1 MIFNAIVVGVLIFLY
16 IEQHKTHKIIKDL
29 SETQAK
35 IIQASNTTTRNV
47 VALYEVN
54 SKKRNNLH

>member
-1 MIFNAIVVGVLIFLY
+1 MLFNVVVVGVLVFLY
-16 IEQHKTHKIIKDL
+16 IEQYKTHKTIKEL
-29 SETQAK
+29 AETQAK

-54 SKKRNNLH
+54 TKKRNNLH